1 MPEFDLVIRG
11 GTVVDGTGIPRIRAD
26 LGVKNGRVAMISG
39 RISAGGAKEIDA
51 SGCIVAPGAID
62 LHTHYDAQL
71 NWDPYASLSGWF
83 GVTSLTV
90 GQCGFGFAPT
100 RPEDRDLNMRMMNRI
115 EAIPLESMRQ
125 GMRWDWETF
134 PEYMDSLDR
143 QGLGVNVGALVP
155 FSPLRGYVLGM
166 IPARERTSVTEA
178 ELNQM
183 KQILHDSMKA
193 GAFGISADKNLEDRP
208 EDGSWLPSHVAS
220 KEEFFALAQVMSE
233 FGVGH
238 LGWTIGISDD
248 RPDQRAMLAEMVRM
262 SGRPLHVVLGD
273 DEGYEWLKEV
283 RAEGLPVV
291 AQMGCVPTIAEFK
304 LSEYNLFDYMPHWV
318 QPLVGTKEERIAK
331 LAEDGIRD
339 GMKQDVIDRPHPRT
353 DWTQVQVVEVALER
367 NLKYEGLS
375 IADIAVAEG
384 KHPLDAFLDIALDED
399 LETEFAHPA
408 AAQGDD
414 ARADRIASPFVHI
427 SVSDGGAHTRFLVNS
442 VWPVY
447 FLAHWIREKELMTL
461 EQAHQKMSQLPA
473 WFADMRNRGTL
484 RVGDWADIM
493 VYNMDELGLL
503 YDKPRFETDFP
514 GGEKRLVQKPTGLRN
529 VIVNGVAA
537 GPRRGCHIRGQRL
550 HGSATRQTPSQ
561 LRHGRLN
568 SRLTARLITVKT

>member
-1 MPEFDLVIRG
+1 MPEFDVVIRG
-11 GTVVDGTGIPRIRAD
+11 GTVVDGTGIPRFRAD
-26 LGVKNGRVAMISG
+26 LGIKDGRVAMISG

-71 NWDPYASLSGWF
+71 NWDPYASLSGQF

-115 EAIPLESMRQ
+115 EAIPLESMRL

-143 QGLGVNVGALVP
+143 QGLGVNVGCLVP

-183 KQILHDSMKA
+183 KQILYDSMKA

-220 KEEFFALAQVMSE
+220 REEFLALSQVLGQ

-238 LGWTIGISDD
+238 IGWTIGISDD
-248 RPDQRAMLAEMVRM
+248 RAAQRDMLAEMVRM
-262 SGRPLHVVLGD
+262 SGRPLHVGIGD
-273 DEGYEWLKEV
+273 EEGYEWLKEV
-283 RAEGLPVV
+283 REEGLPVV
-291 AQMGCVPTIAEFK
+291 AQETAVPIISEFK

-318 QPLVGTKEERIAK
+318 QPLVGAKEERIAK
-331 LAEDGIRD
+331 LSEDGVRV
-339 GMKQDVIDRPHPRT
+339 GMRQDIIDRPHART
-353 DWTQVQVVEVALER
+353 DWQQVQVVEVAHER

-375 IADIAVAEG
+375 IADIAEAEG
-384 KHPLDAFLDIALDED
+384 KDGLDVFLDLALDED

-408 AAQGDD
+408 GAKAPDQMGAAISGEY
-414 ARADRIASPFVHI
+414 SHI

-447 FLAHWIREKELMTL
+447 FLAHWIREENLMSL
-461 EQAHQKMSQLPA
+461 EQAHQKMSALPA
-473 WFADMRNRGTL
+473 WFSDMKNRGTL

-493 VYNMDELGLL
+493 VYNMNELGLL
-503 YDKPRFETDFP
+503 YDKPQFANDFP
-514 GGEKRLVQKPTGLRN
+514 GGEKRLVQMPTGIRYIL
-529 VIVNGVAA
+529 VNGTVTFQENECTNALP
-537 GPRRGCHIRGQRL
+537 GKL
-550 HGSATRQTPSQ
+550 
-561 LRHGRLN
+561 LRSYDQVG
-568 SRLTARLITVKT
+568 

>member
-11 GTVVDGTGIPRIRAD
+11 GTVVDGTGLPRIRAD
-26 LGVKNGRVAMISG
+26 VGIKDGRVAMISG
-39 RISAGGAKEIDA
+39 RINSGGARELDA
-51 SGCIVAPGAID
+51 SGCIVAPGAVD

-115 EAIPLESMRQ
+115 EAIPLESMRL

-183 KQILHDSMKA
+183 KQILYDSMQA
-193 GAFGISADKNLEDRP
+193 GAFGLSADKNLEDRP

-220 KEEFFALAQVMSE
+220 PEEFYALSQVLRQ

-248 RPDQRAMLAEMVRM
+248 RPAQRDMLAEMVRM

-273 DEGYEWLKEV
+273 EEGYDWLDEV
-283 RAEGLPVV
+283 RQEGLPVL
-291 AQMGCVPTIAEFK
+291 AQQGSVPTIAEFK
-304 LSEYNLFDYMPHWV
+304 LSEYNLFDYMPNWV
-318 QPLVGTKEERIAK
+318 QPLVGSKEERIAK
-331 LAEDGIRD
+331 LSEDGIRD
-339 GMKQDVIDRPHPRT
+339 GMKRDVIERPHART
-353 DWTQVQVVEVALER
+353 DWAQVQVVEVALER

-375 IADIAVAEG
+375 IADIAEAEG

-408 AAQGDD
+408 GGQGDD
-414 ARADRIASPFVHI
+414 ARAERLINPYVHI

-447 FLAHWIREKELMTL
+447 FLGHWIRDNELMTL
-461 EQAHQKMSQLPA
+461 EQAHQKMSALPA
-473 WFADMRNRGTL
+473 WFSDMKGRGTL
-484 RVGDWADIM
+484 RVGDWADVM
-493 VYNMDELGLL
+493 VYNMEELGLL
-503 YDKPRFETDFP
+503 YDKPQFETDFP
-514 GGEKRLVQKPTGLRN
+514 GGEKRLVQKPTGIRYIL
-529 VIVNGVAA
+529 VNGTVTFVENECT
-537 GPRRGCHIRGQRL
+537 GELPGKL
-550 HGSATRQTPSQ
+550 
-561 LRHGRLN
+561 LRSYDMVG
-568 SRLTARLITVKT
+568 

>member
-1 MPEFDLVIRG
+1 MVASNIQNLVTGGYRTPEYDLVIRG
-11 GTVVDGTGIPRIRAD
+11 GTVVDGTGLPRIRAD
-26 LGVKNGRVAMISG
+26 VGIKNGRVAMVSG
-39 RISAGGAKEIDA
+39 RIAAGGAKELDA

-134 PEYMDSLDR
+134 PEYMDSLDK

-166 IPARERTSVTEA
+166 MEARERTSVTES

-208 EDGSWLPSHVAS
+208 EDGGWLPSHVAS
-220 KEEFFALAQVMSE
+220 KEEFLGLARVMRE
-233 FGVGH
+233 FGVGQI
-238 LGWTIGISDD
+238 GWTIGISDD
-248 RPDQRAMLAEMVRM
+248 RPEQRDMLAEMVRI

-273 DEGYEWLKEV
+273 DEGYEWLKQM
-283 RAEGLPVV
+283 RQEGLPIL
-291 AQMGCVPTIAEFK
+291 AQQGSVPTIAEFK
-304 LSEYNLFDYMPHWV
+304 LSEYNLFDYMPNWV

-331 LAEDGIRD
+331 LSEDGIRD
-339 GMKQDVIDRPHPRT
+339 GMKKDVIDRPHPRT
-353 DWTQVQVVEVALER
+353 DWSQVQVVEVALER

-375 IADIAVAEG
+375 IADIATAEG

-408 AAQGDD
+408 DAAGRDE
-414 ARADRIASPFVHI
+414 ARAERLSNPFVHI

-447 FLAHWIREKELMTL
+447 FLAHWIRDYGLMSL
-461 EQAHQKMSQLPA
+461 EQGHQKMSALPA
-473 WFADMRNRGTL
+473 WFSDMKNRGTL
-484 RVGDWADIM
+484 RLGDFADIM

-503 YDKPRFETDFP
+503 YDKPRFENDFP
-514 GGEKRLVQKPTGLRN
+514 GGEKRLVQKPTGMRYI
-529 VIVNGVAA
+529 IVNGAVTFIDNECTGALP
-537 GPRRGCHIRGQRL
+537 GKL
-550 HGSATRQTPSQ
+550 
-561 LRHGRLN
+561 LRSYDMIG
-568 SRLTARLITVKT
+568 

>member
-1 MPEFDLVIRG
+1 MAEFDVVIRG
-11 GTVVDGTGIPRIRAD
+11 GTVIDGTGIPRIRAD
-26 LGVKNGRVAMISG
+26 VGIKDGKVAMISG
-39 RISAGGAKEIDA
+39 RITAGGAKELDA
-51 SGCIVAPGAID
+51 GGCIVAPGAVD

-183 KQILHDSMKA
+183 KQILYDSMKA
-193 GAFGISADKNLEDRP
+193 GAFGFSADKNLEDRP
-208 EDGSWLPSHVAS
+208 EDGSWLPSHVAAP
-220 KEEFFALAQVMSE
+220 EEFYALSQVLGE

-248 RPDQRAMLAEMVRM
+248 RAGQREMLAEMVRM

-273 DEGYEWLKEV
+273 DEGYDWLKKV
-283 RAEGLPVV
+283 REEEGLPIL
-291 AQMGCVPTIAEFK
+291 AQHGSVPTVSEFK
-304 LSEYNLFDYMPHWV
+304 LSEYNLFDYMPNWV
-318 QPLVGTKEERIAK
+318 QPLVGTKEQRIAK
-331 LAEDGIRD
+331 LSEEGVRE
-339 GMKQDVIDRPHPRT
+339 GMKRDVIDRPHPRT
-353 DWTQVQVVEVALER
+353 DWTRLQVVEVALER

-375 IADIAVAEG
+375 IADIAEAEG

-408 AAQGDD
+408 GGQADDVQAQ
-414 ARADRIASPFVHI
+414 RLLNPYVHI
-427 SVSDGGAHTRFLVNS
+427 SLSDGGAHTRFLIIS

-447 FLAHWIREKELMTL
+447 FLAHWVRDREIMSL
-461 EQAHQKMSQLPA
+461 EQAHYKMSALPA
-473 WFADMRNRGTL
+473 WFSGMKNRGTL
-484 RVGDWADIM
+484 RVGDWADVM

-503 YDKPRFETDFP
+503 YDKPQFATDFP
-514 GGEKRLVQKPTGLRN
+514 GGEKRLVQKPTGIRYIL
-529 VIVNGVAA
+529 VNGAVTFVENECT
-537 GPRRGCHIRGQRL
+537 GELPGKL
-550 HGSATRQTPSQ
+550 
-561 LRHGRLN
+561 LRSYDMVG
-568 SRLTARLITVKT
+568 